1 MLNGNKNLVT
11 KQTIFMWALNTNIP
25 KRKRPVQI
33 AILSLWPGKQGIG
46 IFVKA
51 EILKI
56 LKNTHIIINA
66 EIYQLNGSVFVE
78 RKGGKSARR
87 YRCSFLMATQWY
99 WLFKLNM
106 ILAFFFSSSFDC
118 TSTLSS
124 ADDSTCTFDCA
135 ALTGIINDDPKT
147 FTMLAES
154 DKWNG
159 SRTRDFFC
167 WFFNMKC
174 SRPWINKIGTEHK
187 R

>member
-33 AILSLWPGKQGIG
+33 AILSLWPGKQGRYFCESGNFEDFEKYTHHHQCRNISIERECFCWTERWKKCASVQMLIFNGHTMVLVIQTKHDIG
-46 IFVKA
+46 V
-51 EILKI
+51 
-56 LKNTHIIINA
+56 
-66 EIYQLNGSVFVE
+66 
-78 RKGGKSARR
+78 
-87 YRCSFLMATQWY
+87 
-99 WLFKLNM
+99 
-106 ILAFFFSSSFDC
+106 FFSSSFDC

-167 WFFNMKC
+167 WFFDMKC